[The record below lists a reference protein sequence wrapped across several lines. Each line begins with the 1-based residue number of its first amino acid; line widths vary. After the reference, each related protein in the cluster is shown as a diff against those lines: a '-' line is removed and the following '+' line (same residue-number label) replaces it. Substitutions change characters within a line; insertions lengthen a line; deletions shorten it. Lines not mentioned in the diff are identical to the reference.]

1 MMSYSPSEKMFWSN
15 ISLKGIAGKIAHYIR
30 RIKKSD
36 GQLSD
41 IQAMWN
47 HWKPYIPSVKKHYD
61 VAISYMHGVTNYFVI
76 DKCDADKKYLYI
88 HHDYE
93 KMNENVQYDYSYFK
107 KADAIITVSSRC
119 VQSVVNVHPKLK
131 GKVVCIEN
139 IHSEAL
145 IKKMAM
151 SGIAHEF
158 DNKENYI
165 KIVSIGRIT
174 NVKRFDR
181 AVEAAKILKD
191 SGIKFIWLLLGCGD
205 LENKIKEL
213 IKKLGLEREFVLV
226 GVKANPYPY
235 INNADI
241 FVQTS
246 DNEGKSMVIDEA
258 KILKKPIVVTNYKT
272 VRDVIKNGENGIVA
286 DFTPESVA
294 EKIMMIIND
303 KSLKDKIISNLECEI
318 IGNEN
323 EIEKYISL
331 WRK

>member
-1 MMSYSPSEKMFWSN
+1 MK
-15 ISLKGIAGKIAHYIR
+15 
-30 RIKKSD
+30 IKKSA
-36 GQLSD
+36 L
-41 IQAMWN
+41 IQIAILILFVGIIEPTSFIGTWIHSLCGALRTMAFLV
-47 HWKPYIPSVKKHYD
+47 SVLLYLKDRIYRELTETLL
-61 VAISYMHGVTNYFVI
+61 IFFVI
-76 DKCDADKKYLYI
+76 LLGISSVLYSKKLTAD
-88 HHDYE
+88 
-93 KMNENVQYDYSYFK
+93 YDYSYFK
-107 KADAIITVSSRC
+107 KADAIITVSPRC
-119 VQSVVNVHPKLK
+119 IQSVVNVHPKLK

-151 SGIAHEF
+151 SGTAHEF
-158 DNKENYI
+158 DNKENYV

-226 GVKANPYPY
+226 GVKTNPYPY

-272 VRDVIKNGENGIVA
+272 VSDVIKDGEDGIVA

-294 EKIMMIIND
+294 EKLMMIIND